1 MPTSIYIYWLSF
13 RNTLIRASIRLKFAL
28 RGERLRLLNTRR
40 YLISIYTEVD
50 IFICENN
57 ERIGRRTFLQY

>member
-1 MPTSIYIYWLSF
+1 MW
-13 RNTLIRASIRLKFAL
+13 LKFVL
-28 RGERLRLLNTRR
+28 RGERLGLLNIRR
-40 YLISIYTEVD
+40 YLISIYIEVD

>member
-1 MPTSIYIYWLSF
+1 MPTSIYTYWLSF
-13 RNTLIRASIRLKFAL
+13 RNTLIRASMWLKFVL
-28 RGERLRLLNTRR
+28 RGERLGLLNIRR
-40 YLISIYTEVD
+40 YLISIYIEVD